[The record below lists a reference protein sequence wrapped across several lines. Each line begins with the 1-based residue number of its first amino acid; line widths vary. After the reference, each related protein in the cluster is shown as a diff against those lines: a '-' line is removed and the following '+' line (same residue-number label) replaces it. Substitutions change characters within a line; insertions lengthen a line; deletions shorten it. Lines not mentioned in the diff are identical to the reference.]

1 MTGLVLNVTSP
12 KALCLYLCKEAA
24 IGQLVRESSNKNDTT
39 TTASIGRASCI
50 DTEKKDT
57 SMPDAEMTDAD
68 ADGEKKTS
76 ALTNH
81 IRFFI
86 NGKPMG
92 DNGIAFNNVNPGTY
106 HPAIS
111 CYKQGSAQLNFGPH
125 FVYPPQTTGIELHP
139 ISEVCTLP
147 PLPEEAVDKVLSG
160 DSTGKVFFSKKTDEA
175 IESVF
180 KEFVKIELR
189 ARYDAHMKH
198 LNLHRKEI
206 AALRKERGLY
216 TVDLTD

>member
-57 SMPDAEMTDAD
+57 SMPDAEMTDGD
-68 ADGEKKTS
+68 ADGEKKNS

-81 IRFFI
+81 IRFFL

-92 DNGIAFNNVNPGTY
+92 ENRIAFDNVNPGTY